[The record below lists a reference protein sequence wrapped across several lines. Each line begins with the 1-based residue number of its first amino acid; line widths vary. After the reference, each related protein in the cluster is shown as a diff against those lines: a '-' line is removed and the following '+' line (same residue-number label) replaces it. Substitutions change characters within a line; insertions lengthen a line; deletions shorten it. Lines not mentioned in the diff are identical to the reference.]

1 MSGSISDRVR
11 IDFGS
16 FSDRLG
22 LSQPSCH
29 PRPTLETAV
38 TPGIDARYCFTTET
52 YTHGHLPYACLFI
65 MPVNHRSGWFKYCL
79 IKKPSDLAHSD
90 AIAVDISLADT
101 RPRDL
106 ARLANPNAKTKQILA
121 DASLRCRGNERDGS
135 ANRTAPGPS
144 DNGTISK
151 SAPRALS
158 GVLHVVLA
166 PAARRV

>member
-52 YTHGHLPYACLFI
+52 CTHGHLPYACLFI
-65 MPVNHRSGWFKYCL
+65 MPVNHRSGWFADHIYIVFGSISYRQHRL
-79 IKKPSDLAHSD
+79 RIDGVVFGSISDRYRIISD
-90 AIAVDISLADT
+90 RLRIVRMVCGSMFAD
-101 RPRDL
+101 RIRIVCESYKH
-106 ARLANPNAKTKQILA
+106 RLRI
-121 DASLRCRGNERDGS
+121 
-135 ANRTAPGPS
+135 
-144 DNGTISK
+144 
-151 SAPRALS
+151 
-158 GVLHVVLA
+158 V
-166 PAARRV
+166 